1 MNLFEYEQGFARRI
15 LMVLYHGETVY
26 CLLQDL
32 WGGGLVF
39 TRSIAE
45 VGSKHEFIRLTD

>member
-15 LMVLYHGETVY
+15 LMVLYHGKTVY

-32 WGGGLVF
+32 WGGFFFFFGIYSVDSWGWLE
-39 TRSIAE
+39 A
-45 VGSKHEFIRLTD
+45 